1 MKVLADTSVWIHFLS
16 AGEPGMSD
24 LLTQKAVD
32 MHPFVIGEL
41 ACGNLADRK
50 RFLAEIGRLPR
61 ALPAQDNEV
70 LAFVESHRLYGTG
83 LSWTDAHLLA
93 SALIS
98 GDQLW
103 TRDKALGK
111 AAVKVGIAFNPGAH

>member
-1 MKVLADTSVWIHFLS
+1 MKVLVDTSVWIDFLN
-16 AGEPGMSD
+16 AGDPGMAD

-50 RFLAEIGRLPR
+50 RFLGEIGGLPR
-61 ALPAQDNEV
+61 AMSAQDNEV
-70 LAFVESHRLYGTG
+70 LAFVESHRLYGSG

-98 GDQLW
+98 GDRLW
-103 TRDKALGK
+103 TRDKTLGK
-111 AAVKVGIAFNPGAH
+111 AAEKLGIAF

>member
-1 MKVLADTSVWIHFLS
+1 VKVLVDTSVWIGFLN
-16 AGEPGMSD
+16 AGEPGMAD
-24 LLTQKAVD
+24 LLTRKAVD

-50 RFLAEIGRLPR
+50 RFLAEIGTLPR
-61 ALPAQDNEV
+61 APSAQDNEV
-70 LAFVESHRLYGTG
+70 LAFLEAHHLYGSG

-98 GDQLW
+98 GDRLW
-103 TRDKALGK
+103 TLDKPLGK
-111 AAVKVGIAFNPGAH
+111 AAQKLGIAF